1 MPKIFL
7 KPKSPEYDE
16 GLRRPILLQCDMPGC
31 DAHGDYRAPKD
42 RGLREYYR
50 FCLDHV
56 REYNAA
62 WNFFAGMS
70 DNEMQDAAVN
80 SLYGDRP
87 TWRYDVDG
95 MAETLRRKAW
105 QTYHFTD
112 KEPPRAESA
121 RRKIEEKTPEA
132 EALLVL
138 GLEPPVTLEDIK
150 LRYKMLVKKY
160 HPDLNAGCKDSEELL
175 KSVNMA
181 YTILKIAYQK
191 FEQLPDL

>member
-16 GLRRPILLQCDMPGC
+16 GHTHTQRQHCDMPGC
-31 DAHGDYRAPKD
+31 RVIGEYRAPKD
-42 RGLREYYR
+42 RSLKDYYR

-70 DNEMQDAAVN
+70 DTEMQDAAVN

-87 TWRYDVDG
+87 TWRYDMDG
-95 MAETLRRKAW
+95 MADALRRKAW

-112 KEPPRAESA
+112 QEPPRANTG
-121 RRKIEEKTPEA
+121 RKIEEKTPEA
-132 EALLVL
+132 DALVIL
-138 GLEPPVTLEDIK
+138 GLEPPVTLDDIK
-150 LRYKMLVKKY
+150 LRYKMLVKQH
-160 HPDLNAGCKDSEELL
+160 HPDLNAGCKESEELL

-191 FEQLPDL
+191 FEQLPEL